1 MRIDS
6 NRYSDM
12 LTKLR
17 RVLIAAQ
24 FRADRRS
31 TPPPNK
37 STPRAWPELM
47 PQRDVTT
54 SDICHQKVAATWGS
68 AHRFQRWSVPA
79 TGTTCHFAMVPAGSV
94 DGWSSGYKTASSGR
108 SLPRQVA
115 ANSCTGRLSA
125 SPRQMIVPN
134 PGEGSRPVSILR
146 RVSGEM
152 PAACATSARSR
163 PARAWRSSAPRR
175 LPASICSGVS
185 GWRTMLPG
193 YSWYYYTGK
202 C

>member
-1 MRIDS
+1 MGFCSLFPAMIGTS
-6 NRYSDM
+6 YRYYLS
-12 LTKLR
+12 L
-17 RVLIAAQ
+17 
-24 FRADRRS
+24 
-31 TPPPNK
+31 
-37 STPRAWPELM
+37 W
-47 PQRDVTT
+47 
-54 SDICHQKVAATWGS
+54 
-68 AHRFQRWSVPA
+68 
-79 TGTTCHFAMVPAGSV
+79 MVPAGSV

-115 ANSCTGRLSA
+115 ANSCTARLSA
-125 SPRQMIVPN
+125 SPRQIIVPN

-193 YSWYYYTGK
+193 YGLVLLYRQVLGCRYSNTSTQ
-202 C
+202 